1 MKILL
6 LISGLLFSSGLF
18 ASPMDERWYIDGNAP
33 MDHQIEKIAAFCE
46 RNNLLY
52 LTRANE
58 FYIINAIS
66 LWCRKDRAIN
76 FVKVPNFD
84 IGEAENYELSCVLY
98 SNKPRS
104 LAKRN

>member
-1 MKILL
+1 MKKFLL
-6 LISGLLFSSGLF
+6 LSGLLFSGGLF
-18 ASPMDERWYIDGNAP
+18 ASPMDERCYINGSASLDY
-33 MDHQIEKIAAFCE
+33 QIEKIAAFCE

-76 FVKVPNFD
+76 FVKVSDYDKGGPSFR
-84 IGEAENYELSCVLY
+84 YELSCVLY
-98 SNKPRS
+98 SNKPRA
-104 LAKRN
+104 LAKK

>member
-1 MKILL
+1 LNKLL
-6 LISGLLFSSGLF
+6 LISGLLFSGGIF
-18 ASPMDERWYIDGNAP
+18 ASPMDERCYINGDAP
-33 MDHQIEKIAAFCE
+33 LEYQIEKIAAFCE

-76 FVKVPNFD
+76 FVKVSNYVG
-84 IGEAENYELSCVLY
+84 GEGERYELSCVLY

-104 LAKRN
+104 LAKK